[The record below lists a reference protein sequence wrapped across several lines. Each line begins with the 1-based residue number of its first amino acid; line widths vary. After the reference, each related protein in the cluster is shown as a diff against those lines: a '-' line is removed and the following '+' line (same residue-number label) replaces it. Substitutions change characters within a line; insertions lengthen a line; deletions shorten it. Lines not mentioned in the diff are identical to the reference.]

1 MERIDVNIPLK
12 VAYRE
17 TVAPSLR
24 EAFGYSS
31 SMAIP
36 RIEKIVVNVGLGRF
50 LKEDSRVDE
59 ILRALSDITGQKAVL
74 TRARKAIAGFKI
86 REGLAVG
93 ARVTLRGARMWD
105 FLDRLVKTTLPRIRD
120 FQGFA
125 PSIVDGSGNV
135 NIGLREHS
143 VFPEVI
149 PEKIQTLFGLQITMV
164 TTAQKREE
172 GLALAK
178 KLGFP
183 IREH

>member
-24 EAFGYSS
+24 ETFGYLSP
-31 SMAIP
+31 MAIP
-36 RIEKIVVNVGLGRF
+36 RIEKVVVNVGLGRF
-50 LKEDSRVDE
+50 LKEDSRVED
-59 ILRALSDITGQKAVL
+59 IQRSLSEITGQKAVL

-93 ARVTLRGARMWD
+93 ARVTLRGARMWN

-120 FQGFA
+120 FQGLE
-125 PSIVDGSGNV
+125 PSIVDSNGNI
-135 NIGLREHS
+135 NIGIREHS

-149 PEKIQTLFGLQITMV
+149 PEKIQTLFGLQVTVV
-164 TTAQKREE
+164 TTARQREE